1 MELFREKIESENS
14 PYNLTNLLKIGEAHR
29 IAISNPNLSEQVD
42 QEIKK
47 IYSLIEN
54 PPRGSIPQQ
63 MKHEGYNEDHILLL
77 AVGYYTRII
86 KPWLASGNDSYKPS
100 IDEIIEF
107 SKKLLSG
114 VDIVFYYAFSKTQ
127 SPGRTGSPDYKI
139 DFAEFEMLKH
149 WVYVS
154 SVARK
159 IGFDLRI
166 ILVDETP
173 ALPFDEYL
181 GLKEEDLKTNQ
192 KLFADFL
199 ALYGNPPIIYRSL
212 LDSVSSPLG
221 DSFSGLYEE
230 RQQEILEIIN
240 KELLNN
246 VISPKTIKI
255 LTFLDCLPETTL
267 NSFNIKP
274 EDLEQIISSFKRGE
288 FNPLLAIDQELLN
301 YLINLTAHFDSLM
314 SLRST
319 ARDIVLANGS
329 LEEYPEYSDSR
340 IYGGVTRSS
349 SRWSFLPHPRKFN
362 GKTVNP
368 MHGLAIYDNEGN
380 FYGVCP
386 KRELPDETNIIYY
399 QGKKPVFAII

>member
-14 PYNLTNLLKIGEAHR
+14 PYNLTNLLKIGEARR
-29 IAISNPNLSEQVD
+29 IAIPNPNLSEQVN
-42 QEIKK
+42 QEIER
-47 IYSLIEN
+47 INSLTEN
-54 PPRGSIPQQ
+54 PPRGSIPHQ
-63 MKHEGYNEDHILLL
+63 MKLNGYNGDDILR
-77 AVGYYTRII
+77 AGGFYSRII
-86 KPWLASGNDSYKPS
+86 KPWLASGNDSYKPR

-127 SPGRTGSPDYKI
+127 SPGRTGSPDCKI

-159 IGFDLRI
+159 LGFDLRI

-221 DSFSGLYEE
+221 DSFSGLYEG
-230 RQQEILEIIN
+230 RQKEILETIN
-240 KELLNN
+240 KDLLNN
-246 VISPKTIKI
+246 VINAKTIKI

-267 NSFNIKP
+267 KKFEMTTEGVKK
-274 EDLEQIISSFKRGE
+274 IISSFKE
-288 FNPLLAIDQELLN
+288 KDFNPLLAINQELLN
-301 YLINLTAHFDSLM
+301 YLINLTARFDSLM
-314 SLRST
+314 SLREK
-319 ARDIVLANGS
+319 ARDEVLANGL
-329 LEEYPEYSDSR
+329 LEEYPEYSDIR
-340 IYGGVTRSS
+340 IYGGVTRSL
-349 SRWSFLPHPRKFN
+349 SRWSFLPHPIKFN

-368 MHGLAIYDNEGN
+368 MHGLAIYNNGGN
-380 FYGVCP
+380 FCGVCP
-386 KRELPDETNIIYY
+386 RKELPGSANIIFY
-399 QGKKPVFAII
+399 QGIKPLFAII